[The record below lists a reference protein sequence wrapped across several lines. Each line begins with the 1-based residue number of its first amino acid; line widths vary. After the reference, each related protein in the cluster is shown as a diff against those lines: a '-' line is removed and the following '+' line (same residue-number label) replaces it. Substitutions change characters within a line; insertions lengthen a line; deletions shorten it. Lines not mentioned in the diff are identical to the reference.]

1 MRDTHIKWRD
11 QEIES
16 KSVRCLAYLTFLLAL
31 PLVLG
36 VMLLSVPLHL
46 ILRALGRQGF
56 LSHNESEG
64 YTYYLTSQGFRP
76 QA

>member
-1 MRDTHIKWRD
+1 
-11 QEIES
+11 
-16 KSVRCLAYLTFLLAL
+16 
-31 PLVLG
+31 
-36 VMLLSVPLHL
+36 MLLSVPLHL